1 VTAPTTTPPPATPE
15 TAASTPPATS
25 PALLPQPTLA
35 PDETDT
41 NLPPPPPRIVT
52 HEGTVRHSVSLVAPT
67 YFELYDPSSNL
78 AINYLYTSSTNLN
91 LNRYN
96 GKHIA
101 VTGEEGMDVRWKD
114 TPVLTIKKIE
124 VLPTETAETKP
135 DLRPIKA
142 HK

>member
-1 VTAPTTTPPPATPE
+1 MTPPTAPETVATTAPAAPATP
-15 TAASTPPATS
+15 AT
-25 PALLPQPTLA
+25 LLPTPTLA

-67 YFELYDPSSNL
+67 YYELYDPSSDM
-78 AINYLYTSSTNLN
+78 AINYLYTSNTNLN
-91 LNRYN
+91 LSRYN
-96 GKHIA
+96 GKHIT

-114 TPVLTIKKIE
+114 TPVLTIQKLN
-124 VLPTETAETKP
+124 VLPAETAQTQPVLK
-135 DLRPIKA
+135 PIKS